1 VGQPADLA
9 ILKRAASDPFASLAA
24 STRRDVRLTMVGGVP
39 CVGDYAMKAVFAASR
54 QPHADARVDGE
65 PRYIARWIARRARRM
80 AICEPG
86 LEVSI

>member
-1 VGQPADLA
+1 
-9 ILKRAASDPFASLAA
+9 
-24 STRRDVRLTMVGGVP
+24 
-39 CVGDYAMKAVFAASR
+39 MKAVFAASR